1 MARAALSA
9 GAVVDIA
16 LAIVDEEGPAAL
28 TLAAVAGR
36 AGVAA
41 PSLYKHVRS
50 LATLR
55 ELLSERI
62 LDEISDQLS
71 GAVLGRS
78 GDEAVRALLD
88 AWRSYVVR
96 HPHRYASVIQ
106 VPTPATAEAGGRLVD
121 ILLATL
127 RAYGLAGSD
136 AIHAARCLRAAAHGF
151 GVLEAAG
158 GFGLPE
164 KLDDSYELLI
174 HMVIAGLRTPR

>member
-88 AWRSYVVR
+88 AWR
-96 HPHRYASVIQ
+96 
-106 VPTPATAEAGGRLVD
+106 
-121 ILLATL
+121 
-127 RAYGLAGSD
+127 
-136 AIHAARCLRAAAHGF
+136 
-151 GVLEAAG
+151 
-158 GFGLPE
+158 
-164 KLDDSYELLI
+164 
-174 HMVIAGLRTPR
+174 